1 MSLHRQ
7 NSCTHLLSR
16 STYHIRQKTDHLFR
30 YFLPISE
37 MARKRKREEEEER
50 EREREREREITGV
63 NGVCVQ
69 CARAGDD
76 RKGNGD
82 D

>member
-1 MSLHRQ
+1 
-7 NSCTHLLSR
+7 
-16 STYHIRQKTDHLFR
+16 
-30 YFLPISE
+30 

-69 CARAGDD
+69 CARAGGD

-82 D
+82 DGD